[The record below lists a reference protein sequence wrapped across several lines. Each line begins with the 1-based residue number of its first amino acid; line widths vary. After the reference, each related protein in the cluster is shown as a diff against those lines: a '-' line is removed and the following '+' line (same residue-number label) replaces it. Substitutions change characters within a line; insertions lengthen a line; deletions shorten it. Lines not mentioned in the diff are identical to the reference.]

1 MSNGVSSVQPCSVF
15 PNSCGETGVSSV
27 SAEKPRFAAL
37 LLPLV
42 LPDGIGLASLGI
54 LEVLRQAPM
63 TIAAKYEDGVF
74 KPLEDV
80 KLTEGTRV
88 EVHVREAAER
98 PPFPKS
104 LRELAAFGMWAD
116 RDDIPDGVTY
126 VNRLREPRF

>member
-1 MSNGVSSVQPCSVF
+1 MAMEGLQLVPLAM
-15 PNSCGETGVSSV
+15 PPHW
-27 SAEKPRFAAL
+27 PRQ
-37 LLPLV
+37 
-42 LPDGIGLASLGI
+42 LGI

-88 EVHVREAAER
+88 EVHVCEAAER

-126 VNRLREPRF
+126 EDRIRQPRY